1 MDNALRLQKIYPFG
15 GDSIR
20 NIDIPESELQKT
32 RQALARGKLLQNQRG
47 KTTTLISSSSKAYSQ
62 RIGALEKRFV
72 DVAKSQAI
80 ILYECSFLLMP
91 MVSVRVA
98 GRFDL
103 SPNIIA
109 L

>member
-1 MDNALRLQKIYPFG
+1 MPFAYKRFILLVEIQLG
-15 GDSIR
+15 AQIS
-20 NIDIPESELQKT
+20 K
-32 RQALARGKLLQNQRG
+32 RQNYY
-47 KTTTLISSSSKAYSQ
+47 LISSSSKAYSQ